1 MFEFDVALVQKFLLA
16 LAIGA
21 FSLGIE
27 REKHK
32 SLEQHSG
39 FAGLRT
45 FILCGATWCDQC
57 LAELVFTKPGRVHR
71 HSAGSIGDSAD
82 VLCVKTTQSAARY

>member
-21 FSLGIE
+21 LVGIE

-32 SLEQHSG
+32 NAGQHSG

-45 FILCGATWCDQC
+45 FIL
-57 LAELVFTKPGRVHR
+57 LA
-71 HSAGSIGDSAD
+71 
-82 VLCVKTTQSAARY
+82 Q